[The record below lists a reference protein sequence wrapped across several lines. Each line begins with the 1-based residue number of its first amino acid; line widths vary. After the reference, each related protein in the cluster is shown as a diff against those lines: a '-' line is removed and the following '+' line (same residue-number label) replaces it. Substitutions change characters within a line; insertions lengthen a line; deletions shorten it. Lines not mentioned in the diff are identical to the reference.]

1 MNNKINLMPD
11 TNQCIDII
19 GQLIQ
24 ETGVITKQSK
34 HIYALDAGAH
44 ALEEQAGNET
54 YIRMLRY
61 HVGQP
66 HAWLFPDSR
75 TKEALQAAENALMRT
90 IARRQAQ

>member
-11 TNQCIDII
+11 INQCIETI
-19 GQLIQ
+19 GQLIR
-24 ETGVITKQSK
+24 EPGVITKKSP

-66 HAWLFPDSR
+66 NAWLFPDMR
-75 TKEALQAAENALMRT
+75 TKAALEAAENALMR
-90 IARRQAQ
+90 IARRQQS